1 MQWGRTVLMEKITS
15 ATTAQTEPTFPFTAI
30 VGQQRLQLAL
40 ILTALSPEIGGVV
53 IRGEKG
59 TAKTTTVRALAPF
72 LSGSLVNLPLG
83 ATEDRVVGS
92 IDVETVL
99 TTGHAQFNPGLL
111 SAADGGILYVDEINL
126 LPDHLVDSVLDAA
139 ATGRVVVERDG
150 ISHSA
155 TSRFVLV
162 GTMNPEEGELRPQL
176 LDRFGLAIDVTAS
189 KDPVVR
195 AEIIARR
202 LDFDADPESFVT
214 RFATDDEA
222 LHARIDRARALL
234 DDVELAPSILGQIAT
249 VCAAFDV
256 DGMRADI
263 VIARTAR
270 AHAAWRVAGDE
281 SAQPAPGNP
290 IEITAEDIKVAA
302 EMALPHRRRR
312 DPFDEPG
319 LDQEQLDDALQDAE
333 EQFRDD
339 QNRPESSPES
349 NPEPDAEQV
358 SQFDSNSE
366 PQEPQQSNSS
376 GSKGGRA
383 AEGAPFRRS

>member
-1 MQWGRTVLMEKITS
+1 MEKITS

-150 ISHSA
+150 ISYSA

-189 KDPVVR
+189 KDPAVR
-195 AEIIARR
+195 AEIVARR
-202 LDFDADPESFVT
+202 LDFDADPESFVM

-234 DDVELAPSILGQIAT
+234 GDVELTPSILGQIAT

-281 SAQPAPGNP
+281 SAQPEPGNP

-319 LDQEQLDDALQDAE
+319 LDQEQRDDALQDAE

-339 QNRPESSPES
+339 QNQPESSPES
-349 NPEPDAEQV
+349 DSEPQAEQA

-366 PQEPQQSNSS
+366 PQEPQQSNSA

>member
-1 MQWGRTVLMEKITS
+1 MEKITS

-40 ILTALSPEIGGVV
+40 ILTVLSPEIGGVV

-150 ISHSA
+150 ISYSA

-189 KDPVVR
+189 KDPAVR
-195 AEIIARR
+195 AEIVARR
-202 LDFDADPESFVT
+202 LDFDADPESFVM
-214 RFATDDEA
+214 RFATDE
-222 LHARIDRARALL
+222 RALL
-234 DDVELAPSILGQIAT
+234 GDVELTPSILGQIAT

-281 SAQPAPGNP
+281 SAQPEPGNP

-339 QNRPESSPES
+339 QNQPESSPES
-349 NPEPDAEQV
+349 DSEPQAEQA

-366 PQEPQQSNSS
+366 PQEPQQSNSA

>member
-1 MQWGRTVLMEKITS
+1 MT
-15 ATTAQTEPTFPFTAI
+15 P
-30 VGQQRLQLAL
+30 
-40 ILTALSPEIGGVV
+40 
-53 IRGEKG
+53 
-59 TAKTTTVRALAPF
+59 
-72 LSGSLVNLPLG
+72 N
-83 ATEDRVVGS
+83 
-92 IDVETVL
+92 
-99 TTGHAQFNPGLL
+99 
-111 SAADGGILYVDEINL
+111 
-126 LPDHLVDSVLDAA
+126 
-139 ATGRVVVERDG
+139 
-150 ISHSA
+150 
-155 TSRFVLV
+155 
-162 GTMNPEEGELRPQL
+162 
-176 LDRFGLAIDVTAS
+176 
-189 KDPVVR
+189 
-195 AEIIARR
+195 
-202 LDFDADPESFVT
+202 
-214 RFATDDEA
+214 
-222 LHARIDRARALL
+222 
-234 DDVELAPSILGQIAT
+234 ILGQIAT

-339 QNRPESSPES
+339 QNQPESSPES
-349 NPEPDAEQV
+349 DPEPDAEQV

>member
-1 MQWGRTVLMEKITS
+1 MENISS
-15 ATTAQTEPTFPFTAI
+15 AGAERKDHTFPFTAV
-30 VGQQRLQLAL
+30 VGQERLQLAL
-40 ILTALSPEIGGVV
+40 ILTALVPEIGGVV

-72 LSGSLVNLPLG
+72 LRGKLVNLPLG

-99 TTGHAQFNPGLL
+99 TTGHARFNPGLL

-139 ATGRVVVERDG
+139 ATGKVVVERDG

-176 LDRFGLAIDVTAS
+176 LDRFGLAIDVVAS
-189 KDPVVR
+189 KDPAVR
-195 AEIIARR
+195 AEIVARR
-202 LDFDADPESFVT
+202 LEFDADPEEFVG
-214 RFATDDEA
+214 RFADA
-222 LHARIDRARALL
+222 DRALRGRIERARTLL
-234 DDVELAPSILGQIAT
+234 SDVDLTPNILGQIAT
-249 VCAAFDV
+249 VCATFDV

-270 AHAAWRVAGDE
+270 AHAAWRVAEDAAHAAGT
-281 SAQPAPGNP
+281 S

-319 LDQEQLDDALQDAE
+319 LDQQQLEDALDEAE
-333 EQFRDD
+333 EQFPE
-339 QNRPESSPES
+339 QEPEQPERPEDGSQAEQQ
-349 NPEPDAEQV
+349 PEPEQADRPEQPEQPEKPQ
-358 SQFDSNSE
+358 SDNS
-366 PQEPQQSNSS
+366 
-376 GSKGGRA
+376 GKAGRA
-383 AEGAPFRRS
+383 NTGAPFRRS

>member
-1 MQWGRTVLMEKITS
+1 
-15 ATTAQTEPTFPFTAI
+15 
-30 VGQQRLQLAL
+30 
-40 ILTALSPEIGGVV
+40 
-53 IRGEKG
+53 
-59 TAKTTTVRALAPF
+59 
-72 LSGSLVNLPLG
+72 VNLPLG

-189 KDPVVR
+189 KDPAVR
-195 AEIIARR
+195 AEIVARR
-202 LDFDADPESFVT
+202 LDFDANPESFVT

-222 LHARIDRARALL
+222 LHARIDRARTLL
-234 DDVELAPSILGQIAT
+234 DDVELTPSILGQIAT

-281 SAQPAPGNP
+281 SAQPQPGNP

-339 QNRPESSPES
+339 QNQSESDPESY
-349 NPEPDAEQV
+349 PEPEADQV

-366 PQEPQQSNSS
+366 PQEPQQSNSA
-376 GSKGGRA
+376 GLKGGRA

>member
-1 MQWGRTVLMEKITS
+1 MEKITS
-15 ATTAQTEPTFPFTAI
+15 TSSRTVEPTFPFTAI
-30 VGQQRLQLAL
+30 VGQERLQLAL
-40 ILTALSPEIGGVV
+40 ILTALVPEIGGVV

-99 TTGHAQFNPGLL
+99 TTGHARFNPGLL

-176 LDRFGLAIDVTAS
+176 LDRFGLAIDVVAS
-189 KDPVVR
+189 KEPSIR
-195 AEIIARR
+195 AEIVSRR
-202 LDFDADPESFVT
+202 LEFDANPEEFVK
-214 RFATDDEA
+214 RFADANSA
-222 LHARIDRARALL
+222 LQARIERARTLL
-234 DDVELAPSILGQIAT
+234 DDVALTPNILGQIAT

-270 AHAAWRVAGDE
+270 AHAAWRAAEDAHV
-281 SAQPAPGNP
+281 QPGTP
-290 IEITAEDIKVAA
+290 IEITQEDIKVAA

-319 LDQEQLDDALQDAE
+319 LDEDQLEDALDQAQE
-333 EQFRDD
+333 EFPEETPDTSETPESQPRE
-339 QNRPESSPES
+339 QKRPEQPEQPDQPEQPQD
-349 NPEPDAEQV
+349 PEPSTNGKA
-358 SQFDSNSE
+358 
-366 PQEPQQSNSS
+366 
-376 GSKGGRA
+376 GRA
-383 AEGAPFRRS
+383 NPGAPFRRS

>member
-1 MQWGRTVLMEKITS
+1 MEKITS

-189 KDPVVR
+189 KDPAVR
-195 AEIIARR
+195 AEIVARR
-202 LDFDADPESFVT
+202 LDFDADPENFVT

-234 DDVELAPSILGQIAT
+234 SDVELTPSILGQIAT

-281 SAQPAPGNP
+281 SAQLEPGNP

-339 QNRPESSPES
+339 QNQPESSPES
-349 NPEPDAEQV
+349 DSEPQAEQA

-366 PQEPQQSNSS
+366 PQEPQQSSS
-376 GSKGGRA
+376 AGSKGGRA

>member
-1 MQWGRTVLMEKITS
+1 MEKITS

-150 ISHSA
+150 ISYSA

-189 KDPVVR
+189 KDPAVR
-195 AEIIARR
+195 AEIVARR
-202 LDFDADPESFVT
+202 LDFDADPESFVM

-234 DDVELAPSILGQIAT
+234 GDVELTPSILGQIAT

-281 SAQPAPGNP
+281 SAQPEPGNP

-339 QNRPESSPES
+339 QNQPESSPES
-349 NPEPDAEQV
+349 DSEPQAEQA

-366 PQEPQQSNSS
+366 PQEPQQSNSA

>member
-1 MQWGRTVLMEKITS
+1 MKKITS

-111 SAADGGILYVDEINL
+111 SVADGGILYVDEINL

-189 KDPVVR
+189 KDPAVR
-195 AEIIARR
+195 AEIVARR
-202 LDFDADPESFVT
+202 LDFDANPENFVT

-234 DDVELAPSILGQIAT
+234 SDVELTPSILGQIAT

-281 SAQPAPGNP
+281 SAQPEPGNP

-339 QNRPESSPES
+339 QNQPESSPES
-349 NPEPDAEQV
+349 DSEPQAEQA

-366 PQEPQQSNSS
+366 PQEPQQSNSA

>member
-1 MQWGRTVLMEKITS
+1 MEKITS

-150 ISHSA
+150 ISYSA

-189 KDPVVR
+189 KDPAVR
-195 AEIIARR
+195 AEIVARR
-202 LDFDADPESFVT
+202 LDFDANPENFVT

-234 DDVELAPSILGQIAT
+234 SDVELTPSILGQIAT

-281 SAQPAPGNP
+281 SAQPEPGNP
-290 IEITAEDIKVAA
+290 IEITAEDIRVAA

-339 QNRPESSPES
+339 QNQSESDPESD
-349 NPEPDAEQV
+349 PEPQAEQA

-366 PQEPQQSNSS
+366 PQEPQQSSS
-376 GSKGGRA
+376 AGSKGGRA

>member
-1 MQWGRTVLMEKITS
+1 MEKITS

-150 ISHSA
+150 ISYSA

-189 KDPVVR
+189 KDPAVR
-195 AEIIARR
+195 AEIVARR
-202 LDFDADPESFVT
+202 LDFDANPENFVT

-234 DDVELAPSILGQIAT
+234 SDVELTPSILGQIAT

-281 SAQPAPGNP
+281 SAQPEPGNP
-290 IEITAEDIKVAA
+290 IEITAEDIRVAA

-339 QNRPESSPES
+339 QNQPESSPES
-349 NPEPDAEQV
+349 DSEPQAEQA

-366 PQEPQQSNSS
+366 PQEPQQSSS
-376 GSKGGRA
+376 AGSKGGRA

>member
-1 MQWGRTVLMEKITS
+1 MEKITS
-15 ATTAQTEPTFPFTAI
+15 ANTAQTEPTFPFTAI
-30 VGQQRLQLAL
+30 VGQRRLQLAL

-72 LSGSLVNLPLG
+72 LGGSLVNLPLG

-189 KDPVVR
+189 KDPAVR
-195 AEIIARR
+195 AEIVARR
-202 LDFDADPESFVT
+202 LDFDSDPERFVT
-214 RFATDDEA
+214 RFGADDKA
-222 LHARIDRARALL
+222 LHARIDLARALL
-234 DDVELAPSILGQIAT
+234 DDVELTPSILGQIAT

-270 AHAAWRVAGDE
+270 AHAAWRVAGGE
-281 SAQPAPGNP
+281 SAQSEPGNP
-290 IEITAEDIKVAA
+290 IEITAEDIRVAA

-339 QNRPESSPES
+339 QNQPESSPES
-349 NPEPDAEQV
+349 DPDPEPEQA
-358 SQFDSNSE
+358 SQLNTNSE
-366 PQEPQQSNSS
+366 PQESQQQNSA

>member
-1 MQWGRTVLMEKITS
+1 MEKITS

-150 ISHSA
+150 ISYSA

-189 KDPVVR
+189 KDPAVR
-195 AEIIARR
+195 AEIVARR
-202 LDFDADPESFVT
+202 LDFDANPESFVM

-234 DDVELAPSILGQIAT
+234 GDVELTPSILGQIAT

-281 SAQPAPGNP
+281 SAQPEPGNP

-339 QNRPESSPES
+339 QNQSESDPESD
-349 NPEPDAEQV
+349 PEPQAEQA

-366 PQEPQQSNSS
+366 PQEPQQSSS
-376 GSKGGRA
+376 AGSKGGRA

>member
-1 MQWGRTVLMEKITS
+1 MEKIASTS
-15 ATTAQTEPTFPFTAI
+15 PRNVEPTFPFTAI
-30 VGQQRLQLAL
+30 VGQERLQLAL
-40 ILTALSPEIGGVV
+40 ILTALVPEIGGVV

-72 LSGSLVNLPLG
+72 LSGLLVNLPLG

-99 TTGHAQFNPGLL
+99 TTGHARFNPGLL

-176 LDRFGLAIDVTAS
+176 LDRFGLAIDVVAS
-189 KDPVVR
+189 KDPSIR
-195 AEIIARR
+195 AEIVSRR
-202 LDFDADPESFVT
+202 LDFDANPEDFVT
-214 RFATDDEA
+214 RFADADAA
-222 LHARIDRARALL
+222 LKDRIERARTLL
-234 DDVELAPSILGQIAT
+234 DDVALTPTVLGQIAS

-270 AHAAWRVAGDE
+270 AHAAWRVAEDE
-281 SAQPAPGNP
+281 SAQPGEP
-290 IEITAEDIKVAA
+290 IGIDQEDIKVAA

-319 LDQEQLDDALQDAE
+319 LDQDQLDDALDQAQEEFPEEPIEEPDDADSIGQTEQDAQP
-333 EQFRDD
+333 EQ
-339 QNRPESSPES
+339 PENQP
-349 NPEPDAEQV
+349 AA
-358 SQFDSNSE
+358 
-366 PQEPQQSNSS
+366 
-376 GSKGGRA
+376 GGKAGRA
-383 AEGAPFRRS
+383 NAGAPFRRS

>member
-1 MQWGRTVLMEKITS
+1 
-15 ATTAQTEPTFPFTAI
+15 
-30 VGQQRLQLAL
+30 
-40 ILTALSPEIGGVV
+40 
-53 IRGEKG
+53 
-59 TAKTTTVRALAPF
+59 
-72 LSGSLVNLPLG
+72 
-83 ATEDRVVGS
+83 
-92 IDVETVL
+92 
-99 TTGHAQFNPGLL
+99 
-111 SAADGGILYVDEINL
+111 
-126 LPDHLVDSVLDAA
+126 
-139 ATGRVVVERDG
+139 
-150 ISHSA
+150 
-155 TSRFVLV
+155 
-162 GTMNPEEGELRPQL
+162 MNPEEGELRPQL

-189 KDPVVR
+189 KDPAVR
-195 AEIIARR
+195 AEIVARR

-214 RFATDDEA
+214 RFAADDDA

-234 DDVELAPSILGQIAT
+234 DDVELTPNILGQIAT

-281 SAQPAPGNP
+281 SAQPAPDNQ

-339 QNRPESSPES
+339 QNQPESSPES
-349 NPEPDAEQV
+349 DPEPDAEQV

>member
-1 MQWGRTVLMEKITS
+1 MS

-150 ISHSA
+150 ISYSA

-189 KDPVVR
+189 KDPGVR
-195 AEIIARR
+195 AEIVARR
-202 LDFDADPESFVT
+202 LDFDADPENFVT

-234 DDVELAPSILGQIAT
+234 GDVELTPSILGQIAT

-281 SAQPAPGNP
+281 SAQPEPGNP

-339 QNRPESSPES
+339 QNQPESSPES
-349 NPEPDAEQV
+349 DSEPQAEQA

-366 PQEPQQSNSS
+366 PQEPQQSSS
-376 GSKGGRA
+376 AGSKGGRA

>member
-1 MQWGRTVLMEKITS
+1 MEKISSTRPRS
-15 ATTAQTEPTFPFTAI
+15 VEPTFPFTAI
-30 VGQQRLQLAL
+30 VGQERLQLAL
-40 ILTALSPEIGGVV
+40 ILTALVPEIGGVV

-99 TTGHAQFNPGLL
+99 TTGHARFNPGLL

-176 LDRFGLAIDVTAS
+176 LDRFGLAIDVVAS
-189 KDPVVR
+189 KDPSIR
-195 AEIIARR
+195 AEIVSRR
-202 LDFDADPESFVT
+202 LDFDANPANFVA
-214 RFATDDEA
+214 RFADADAA
-222 LHARIDRARALL
+222 LKARIERARTLL
-234 DDVELAPSILGQIAT
+234 DDVALTPTILGQIAT

-270 AHAAWRVAGDE
+270 AHAAWRVAEDE
-281 SAQPAPGNP
+281 SAQPGTP
-290 IEITAEDIKVAA
+290 IEITQEDIRVAA

-319 LDQEQLDDALQDAE
+319 LDQDQLDDALDQAQEEFPEETPEDAGE
-333 EQFRDD
+333 PEDSDSDEQP
-339 QNRPESSPES
+339 QSEQPQSQQPEAEPEQ
-349 NPEPDAEQV
+349 AEQ
-358 SQFDSNSE
+358 
-366 PQEPQQSNSS
+366 PQQPENQPSA
-376 GSKGGRA
+376 GGKAGRA
-383 AEGAPFRRS
+383 DSGAPFRRS

>member
-1 MQWGRTVLMEKITS
+1 MEKITS

-189 KDPVVR
+189 KDPGVR
-195 AEIIARR
+195 AEIVARR
-202 LDFDADPESFVT
+202 LDFDAHPESFVT
-214 RFATDDEA
+214 RFAADDEA

-234 DDVELAPSILGQIAT
+234 DDVELTPSILGQIAT

-339 QNRPESSPES
+339 QNQPESSPES
-349 NPEPDAEQV
+349 DPEPEAEQA
-358 SQFDSNSE
+358 SQFDSKDRKSVV
-366 PQEPQQSNSS
+366 
-376 GSKGGRA
+376 
-383 AEGAPFRRS
+383 

>member
-1 MQWGRTVLMEKITS
+1 MEKIASTS
-15 ATTAQTEPTFPFTAI
+15 SRNVEPTFPFTAI
-30 VGQQRLQLAL
+30 VGQERLQLAL
-40 ILTALSPEIGGVV
+40 ILTALVPEIGGVV

-99 TTGHAQFNPGLL
+99 TTGHARFNPGLL

-126 LPDHLVDSVLDAA
+126 LSDHLVDSVLDAA

-176 LDRFGLAIDVTAS
+176 LDRFGLAIDVVAS
-189 KDPVVR
+189 KDPSIR
-195 AEIIARR
+195 AEIVSRR
-202 LDFDADPESFVT
+202 LDFDANPEDFVT
-214 RFATDDEA
+214 RFADADAA
-222 LHARIDRARALL
+222 LKARIERARTLL
-234 DDVELAPSILGQIAT
+234 DDVALTPTILGQIAT

-270 AHAAWRVAGDE
+270 AHAAWRVAEDE
-281 SAQPAPGNP
+281 SAQPGEP
-290 IEITAEDIKVAA
+290 IGIAQEDIKVAA

-319 LDQEQLDDALQDAE
+319 LDQDQLDDALDQAQE
-333 EQFRDD
+333 EF
-339 QNRPESSPES
+339 PEEPLE
-349 NPEPDAEQV
+349 EPDDADSAGEPPHSQADAQPEQLEQPEKPENQP
-358 SQFDSNSE
+358 SA
-366 PQEPQQSNSS
+366 
-376 GSKGGRA
+376 GGKAGRA
-383 AEGAPFRRS
+383 NAGAPFRRS